1 MSLILITILSLGM
14 TAPGAGADD
23 LMPPVRLQAGG
34 EFIDTGKCIAHS
46 GPYLFDLDEDGKQ
59 DLLVGDFSG
68 HIHFYKNMGSNK
80 APSFAE
86 GQLLESNGEVIEVP
100 NW

>member
-1 MSLILITILSLGM
+1 MGFVLIALFSMGLV
-14 TAPGAGADD
+14 APDTDD
-23 LMPPVRLQAGG
+23 LLQPVRLKAGG
-34 EFIDTGKCIAHS
+34 EYIDTGKCIAHS

-68 HIHFYKNMGSNK
+68 HIHFYKNTGSNQ
-80 APSFAE
+80 APEFAE
-86 GQLLESNGEVIEVP
+86 GRLMEANGEVIKVP

>member
-1 MSLILITILSLGM
+1 MGLVLIAVLSMGFVAPITN
-14 TAPGAGADD
+14 D
-23 LMPPVRLQAGG
+23 LQEPVRLKAGG
-34 EFIDTGKCIAHS
+34 EYIDTGSCIAHS

-68 HIHFYKNMGSNK
+68 HIHFYKNTGSNE
-80 APSFAE
+80 APEYAA
-86 GQLLESNGEVIEVP
+86 GRLLEADGQAIEVP